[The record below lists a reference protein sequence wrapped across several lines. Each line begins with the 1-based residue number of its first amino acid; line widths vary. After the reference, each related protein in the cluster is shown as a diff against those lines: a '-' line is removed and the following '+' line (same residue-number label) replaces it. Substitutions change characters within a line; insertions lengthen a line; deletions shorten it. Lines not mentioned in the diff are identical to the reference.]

1 MNIRDLI
8 ENSVNENPDKTY
20 LYFEDQEITYKEFN
34 NTINRVGNGLLELGV
49 KKGDKICIMMRNC
62 PEFLYT
68 WFAINKI
75 GAVMVPINIALK
87 EGEIRYILKHS
98 EAKGIV
104 VDETYLETVLNIE
117 KECNHLEYKVCV
129 ERKDGFEKK
138 NIKNILL
145 FSELKENSS
154 SRLKKFEIKDDDDAL
169 YIYTS
174 GTTGEP
180 KAVMISHNAWV
191 VTGQAFV
198 ECTGVTSEDRMMTPN
213 PLFHANAQ
221 VYTTMG
227 SLCAKAS
234 LILVER
240 FSASRLWD
248 QTRRYKAT
256 ELTLVGAMTPMIW
269 NQPEKENDADNPV
282 RILVAGYVAKEYFS
296 KFEKRFGVTVLT
308 IFSLTEATMGLM
320 GPLDGVRKIGG
331 VGKPMRHPDPAIQNM
346 AKIVDKTGIE
356 VPSRT
361 IGEIIF
367 RNPAMM
373 KGYFKDKERTAETI
387 RDGWVFT
394 GDKGYMDEDGY
405 VFFVGREKDIIVK
418 KGENVSALEIEN
430 IINKHP
436 KVLESAVIAVPSG
449 LGDDEIKALVVL
461 RDLKLQPEGLIDW
474 CSKNLAD
481 FKVPR
486 YVEFRN
492 NLPKTPL
499 GKIRK
504 DLLRKET

>member
-1 MNIRDLI
+1 
-8 ENSVNENPDKTY
+8 
-20 LYFEDQEITYKEFN
+20 
-34 NTINRVGNGLLELGV
+34 
-49 KKGDKICIMMRNC
+49 
-62 PEFLYT
+62 
-68 WFAINKI
+68 
-75 GAVMVPINIALK
+75 
-87 EGEIRYILKHS
+87 
-98 EAKGIV
+98 
-104 VDETYLETVLNIE
+104 
-117 KECNHLEYKVCV
+117 
-129 ERKDGFEKK
+129 
-138 NIKNILL
+138 
-145 FSELKENSS
+145 
-154 SRLKKFEIKDDDDAL
+154 
-169 YIYTS
+169 
-174 GTTGEP
+174 
-180 KAVMISHNAWV
+180 
-191 VTGQAFV
+191 
-198 ECTGVTSEDRMMTPN
+198 
-213 PLFHANAQ
+213 
-221 VYTTMG
+221 
-227 SLCAKAS
+227 
-234 LILVER
+234 
-240 FSASRLWD
+240 
-248 QTRRYKAT
+248 
-256 ELTLVGAMTPMIW
+256 
-269 NQPEKENDADNPV
+269 
-282 RILVAGYVAKEYFS
+282 
-296 KFEKRFGVTVLT
+296 
-308 IFSLTEATMGLM
+308 MGLM